1 MTGTHIK
8 EASDRPG
15 GHAGTGRA
23 TLAAAIGTAALAGLL
38 FGFDT
43 AVIAGVTADLT
54 DLFVLSPETL
64 GITVSAALWGT
75 LVGAMFAGKPGDA
88 IGSRNALRV
97 LAAFYFLAGLG
108 CALAPSWPLFLF
120 FRFLCGL
127 AIGGSSVLAPV
138 YIAEIAPPR
147 HRGIL
152 VGLFQLMIVIGILVA
167 YLSNAAIAGME
178 IGASGWRWKLGVTAA
193 PALLFFVLLFAIPNS
208 PRWLAAKGRRDEA
221 MAALARM
228 GNAPAAASAEL
239 QRVEHALERDPPGE
253 KLSWRRHRRPMTL
266 AILVAVFNQM
276 AGINAVLYY
285 LNDIFARAGS
295 ISPDRQAVMI
305 GLANL
310 VFTLVGMALIDR
322 IGRKTLLL
330 VGAAGMALCLS
341 VAAGVMFGALGNAA
355 MLPALVGFIAFFA
368 TSQGAVIWVYI
379 SEVFPTPVRA
389 RGSALGASTHWL
401 MNAMIAGLFP
411 VLVAWSPGAPFAI
424 FAVAMAVQFI
434 VVAAIFPETRG
445 VDLDEMAERLD
456 RA

>member
-1 MTGTHIK
+1 MIEKHNPADGG
-8 EASDRPG
+8 AAPG
-15 GHAGTGRA
+15 SAATA
-23 TLAAAIGTAALAGLL
+23 TLVAAIGTAALAGLL

-43 AVIAGVTADLT
+43 AVIAGVTRDLSA
-54 DLFVLSPETL
+54 LFALTPETL
-64 GITVSAALWGT
+64 GLTVSAALWGT
-75 LVGAMFAGKPGDA
+75 LAGALFAGKPGDA
-88 IGSRNALRV
+88 FGSRDSLRV
-97 LAAFYFLAGLG
+97 LAAFYFVAGLG
-108 CALAPSWPLFLF
+108 CAFAPNWPLFLF

-147 HRGIL
+147 RRGLL

-167 YLSNAAIAGME
+167 YLSNATIAGLIE
-178 IGASGWRWKLGVTAA
+178 GDTAWRWKLGITAI
-193 PALLFFVLLFAIPNS
+193 PALIFLILLFAIPNS
-208 PRWLAAKGRRDEA
+208 PRWLAVKGRTGEA
-221 MAALARM
+221 REALARIGM
-228 GNAPAAASAEL
+228 PPAAAEAEL
-239 QRVEHALERDPPGE
+239 ARVTQALERDPPGE

-266 AILVAVFNQM
+266 AVLVAMFNQL

-295 ISPDRQAVMI
+295 LSPDRQAVLI

-330 VGAAGMALCLS
+330 AGAAGMALCLS
-341 VAAGVMFGALGNAA
+341 VAAGVLFGALGNAL

-401 MNAMIAGLFP
+401 MNALIAGAFP
-411 VLVAWSPGAPFAI
+411 VLVAWSPGAPFVI
-424 FAVAMAVQFI
+424 FAAAMVLQFV

-445 VDLDEMAERLD
+445 VDLDAMAERMES
-456 RA
+456 A

>member
-1 MTGTHIK
+1 MIEKHNPADGG
-8 EASDRPG
+8 AVPG
-15 GHAGTGRA
+15 SAAMA
-23 TLAAAIGTAALAGLL
+23 TLVAAIGTAALAGLL

-43 AVIAGVTADLT
+43 AVIAGVTRDLSA
-54 DLFVLSPETL
+54 LFALTPETL
-64 GITVSAALWGT
+64 GLTVSAALWGT
-75 LVGAMFAGKPGDA
+75 LAGALFAGKPGDA
-88 IGSRNALRV
+88 FGSRDSLRV
-97 LAAFYFLAGLG
+97 LAAFYFVAGLG
-108 CALAPSWPLFLF
+108 CAFAPNWPLFLF

-147 HRGIL
+147 RRGLL

-167 YLSNAAIAGME
+167 YLSNATIAGLIE
-178 IGASGWRWKLGVTAA
+178 GDTAWRWKLGITAI
-193 PALLFFVLLFAIPNS
+193 PALIFLILLFAIPNS
-208 PRWLAAKGRRDEA
+208 PRWLAVKGRTGEA
-221 MAALARM
+221 REALARIGM
-228 GNAPAAASAEL
+228 PLAAAEAEL
-239 QRVEHALERDPPGE
+239 ARVTQALERDPPGE

-266 AILVAVFNQM
+266 AVLVAMFNQL

-295 ISPDRQAVMI
+295 LSPDRQAVLI

-330 VGAAGMALCLS
+330 AGAAGMALCLS
-341 VAAGVMFGALGNAA
+341 VAAGVLFGALGNAL

-401 MNAMIAGLFP
+401 MNALIASAFP
-411 VLVAWSPGAPFAI
+411 VLVAWSPGAPFVI
-424 FAVAMAVQFI
+424 FAAAMVLQFV

-445 VDLDEMAERLD
+445 VDLDAMAERMES
-456 RA
+456 A